1 MTDITPDMTAEDR
14 ERLMRQSLTE
24 ADSLMA
30 ELVNMMPNSANPV
43 FVARIIS
50 NIMITYGI
58 GAGRAED
65 LMNLCRGFHL
75 LTIKEIKG
83 GKMPGW
89 ALDRD
94 KTSKRLQ

>member
-1 MTDITPDMTAEDR
+1 MTDKTPEEL
-14 ERLMRQSLTE
+14 ERLLRANLRE

-30 ELVNMMPNSANPV
+30 ELVKMMPDSANPV

-58 GAGRAED
+58 SAGRAED

-83 GKMPGW
+83 GKIPAW
-89 ALDRD
+89 TPDRD
-94 KTSKRLQ
+94 ETSKRLQ

>member
-1 MTDITPDMTAEDR
+1 MNEKTSEEL
-14 ERLMRQSLTE
+14 ERLLRMSLTE

-30 ELVNMMPNSANPV
+30 ELVKMMPNSANPV

-58 GAGRAED
+58 SAGRAED

-83 GKMPGW
+83 GKIPAW
-89 ALDRD
+89 TPDRD
-94 KTSKRLQ
+94 ETSKRLQ

>member
-1 MTDITPDMTAEDR
+1 MTDKTPEDR

-30 ELVNMMPNSANPV
+30 ELVKMMPDSANPF

-58 GAGRAED
+58 SVDRTED
-65 LMNLCRGFHL
+65 LMTLCRGFHL

-83 GKMPGW
+83 GKMPAW
-89 ALDRD
+89 AHDRD
-94 KTSKRLQ
+94 ETSKRLQ

>member
-1 MTDITPDMTAEDR
+1 MTDKTPEEL
-14 ERLMRQSLTE
+14 ERLLRMNLRE

-30 ELVNMMPNSANPV
+30 ELVKMMPDSANPF

-58 GAGRAED
+58 SENKAQD
-65 LMNLCRGFHL
+65 LMNLCRGLHL

-83 GKMPGW
+83 GKMPDW
-89 ALDRD
+89 APDRD
-94 KTSKRLQ
+94 ETSKRLQ

>member
-1 MTDITPDMTAEDR
+1 MTDKTPEDR

-30 ELVNMMPNSANPV
+30 ELVKMMPNSANNV

-50 NIMITYGI
+50 NIMITYGVSVD
-58 GAGRAED
+58 RAED

-75 LTIKEIKG
+75 LTIKEING
-83 GKMPGW
+83 GKMPAW
-89 ALDRD
+89 AHDRD
-94 KTSKRLQ
+94 ETSKRLQ

>member
-1 MTDITPDMTAEDR
+1 MTDKTPEEL
-14 ERLMRQSLTE
+14 ERLLRMNLRE

-30 ELVNMMPNSANPV
+30 ELVKMMPDSANPF

>member
-1 MTDITPDMTAEDR
+1 MTDKTPEEI
-14 ERLMRQSLTE
+14 ERLLRMSLTE

-30 ELVNMMPNSANPV
+30 ELVKMMPDSANPL

-50 NIMITYGI
+50 NIMITYGVSVD
-58 GAGRAED
+58 RAED

-83 GKMPGW
+83 GKMPDW
-89 ALDRD
+89 APDRD
-94 KTSKRLQ
+94 ETSKRLQ

>member
-1 MTDITPDMTAEDR
+1 MNEKTPEEL
-14 ERLMRQSLTE
+14 ERLLRMSLTE

-30 ELVNMMPNSANPV
+30 ELLKMMPNSANPV

-50 NIMITYGI
+50 NIMIAYGI
-58 GAGRAED
+58 SAGLAED

-83 GKMPGW
+83 GKIPAW
-89 ALDRD
+89 TPDRD
-94 KTSKRLQ
+94 ETSKRLQ

>member
-1 MTDITPDMTAEDR
+1 MTEKTPEDR

-30 ELVNMMPNSANPV
+30 ELVKMMPDSANPF
-43 FVARIIS
+43 FVARILS

-83 GKMPGW
+83 GKMPAW
-89 ALDRD
+89 APDRD
-94 KTSKRLQ
+94 ETSKRLQ

>member
-1 MTDITPDMTAEDR
+1 MNEKTPEEL
-14 ERLMRQSLTE
+14 ERLLRMSLTE

-30 ELVNMMPNSANPV
+30 ELVKMMPNSANPV

-58 GAGRAED
+58 SAGRAED

-83 GKMPGW
+83 GNLPAW
-89 ALDRD
+89 IPDRD
-94 KTSKRLQ
+94 ETSKRLQ

>member
-1 MTDITPDMTAEDR
+1 MNEKTPEEL
-14 ERLMRQSLTE
+14 ERLLRMSLTE

-30 ELVNMMPNSANPV
+30 ELAKMMPDSANPV

-50 NIMITYGI
+50 NIMITYGVS
-58 GAGRAED
+58 AGRAED

-83 GKMPGW
+83 GNIPAW
-89 ALDRD
+89 IQDRD
-94 KTSKRLQ
+94 ETSARLQ